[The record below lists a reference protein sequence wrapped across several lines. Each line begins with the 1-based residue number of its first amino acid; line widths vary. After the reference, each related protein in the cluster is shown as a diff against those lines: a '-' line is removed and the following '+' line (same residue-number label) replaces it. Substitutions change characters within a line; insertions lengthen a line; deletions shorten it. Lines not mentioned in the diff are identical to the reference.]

1 MRRGHHRGEV
11 DLIGR
16 PGRHAPFRAM
26 AVGWLA
32 PVAAAL
38 LVVGGVVAWGI
49 VSAREQGAAP
59 PPRSAAVPSKL
70 LLLELRSKDA
80 VMIAVVGSSGT
91 SPPAAL
97 AIPPNVVMTIPGQG
111 DGTVKDVT
119 LLNGSEATVA
129 ISNLVGA
136 WIPHYAVTD
145 PNHLAA
151 IVDRAGGIQ
160 LFGSVASGAEVSAGL
175 LEPGPARALT
185 WRETLIGLFEAG
197 PSWAPSDF
205 LGSDDAAA
213 GARLLTA
220 AKGAA
225 MEALPTAT
233 VTPGYLRPD
242 YEAVAALM
250 QERFGMAGQPPVRV
264 LVLNG
269 TGAPGVG
276 ESVAERLIPQ
286 GYRVVVSENASSF
299 DHRETLVVAAS
310 EESREMAEQVRRL
323 LGVGT
328 LSVSAVPSGLG
339 EVTILVGED
348 YTNG

>member
-1 MRRGHHRGEV
+1 MKRAHHRGEV
-11 DLIGR
+11 DLFVR
-16 PGRHAPFRAM
+16 PGRHARLRAM
-26 AVGWLA
+26 AAGWLA

-38 LVVGGVVAWGI
+38 LVVGAVVAWGV
-49 VSAREQGAAP
+49 VSPRDQGAAP
-59 PPRSAAVPSKL
+59 QSGSSAAPSKL
-70 LLLELRSKDA
+70 LLLELRSNDA

-91 SPPAAL
+91 PPPVAL
-97 AIPPNVVMTIPGQG
+97 TIPPNVVMTIPGQG

-119 LLNGSEATVA
+119 LLDGSEAAAA

-145 PNHLAA
+145 PSRLAA
-151 IVDRAGGIQ
+151 VVDRAEGIQ
-160 LFGSVASGAEVSAGL
+160 LFGSMTSGAEVAAAL
-175 LEPGPARALT
+175 AEPGPARALT
-185 WRETLIGLFEAG
+185 WRETLIGLFQAG
-197 PSWAPSDF
+197 PKWTAGDF
-205 LGSDDAAA
+205 VGSDDATA

-225 MEALPTAT
+225 MRALPTAN
-233 VTPGYLRPD
+233 VTSGYVRPD
-242 YEAVAALM
+242 YVAVAELM
-250 QERFGMAGQPPVRV
+250 QEGFGMPRQPPVRV

-269 TGAPGVG
+269 TGAPRVG
-276 ESVAERLIPQ
+276 ESVAERLIPD

-299 DHRETLVVAAS
+299 GHAETLVVAAS
-310 EESREMAEQVRRL
+310 EESREAAERVRRL
-323 LGVGT
+323 LGVGA

>member
-1 MRRGHHRGEV
+1 MKRAHHRKV
-11 DLIGR
+11 HMFVR
-16 PGRHAPFRAM
+16 PGRHARLRAM
-26 AVGWLA
+26 AAGWLA

-38 LVVGGVVAWGI
+38 LVVGGVVAWGT
-49 VSAREQGAAP
+49 VSTRDRSAAP
-59 PPRSAAVPSKL
+59 PWGSSFAPSKL
-70 LLLELRSKDA
+70 LLLELRSRDA

-91 SPPAAL
+91 PPPAAL

-111 DGTVKDVT
+111 DGTVKEVT
-119 LLNGSEATVA
+119 PLNGSEAAVA

-145 PNHLAA
+145 PSHLAA
-151 IVDRAGGIQ
+151 VVDRAGGIQ
-160 LFGSVASGAEVSAGL
+160 LFGSVASGEEVAASLA
-175 LEPGPARALT
+175 EPGPARALT
-185 WRETLIGLFEAG
+185 WRETLIGLFQAG
-197 PSWAPSDF
+197 PRWVPGDF

-213 GARLLTA
+213 GARLLTE
-220 AKGAA
+220 AKGASLR
-225 MEALPTAT
+225 ALPTAN

-250 QERFGMAGQPPVRV
+250 EAWFGMARQPPVRV

-269 TGAPGVG
+269 TGTPGVG
-276 ESVAERLIPQ
+276 ELVAERLIPE
-286 GYRVVVSENASSF
+286 GFRVVVSENASSF
-299 DHRETLVVAAS
+299 DHAETLVVAAS
-310 EESREMAEQVRRL
+310 EESREAAERVRRL
-323 LGVGT
+323 LGVGA

>member
-1 MRRGHHRGEV
+1 MKRAHHRGEV
-11 DLIGR
+11 DLFVR
-16 PGRHAPFRAM
+16 PGRHAPLRAM
-26 AVGWLA
+26 AAGWLA
-32 PVAAAL
+32 PVAAAV
-38 LVVGGVVAWGI
+38 LVVGGVVAWGSL
-49 VSAREQGAAP
+49 SARD
-59 PPRSAAVPSKL
+59 RSAAPRSETSAIPSKL

-80 VMIAVVGSSGT
+80 VMMAVVGSSGT
-91 SPPAAL
+91 TPPAAL

-119 LLNGSEATVA
+119 LLDGSQAAVA

-145 PNHLAA
+145 PSHLAA
-151 IVDRAGGIQ
+151 VVDRAGGIQ
-160 LFGSVASGAEVSAGL
+160 VFGSATNGAEVIAGL
-175 LEPGPARALT
+175 TEPGPARALT

-197 PSWAPSDF
+197 PSWAPGDF
-205 LGSDDAAA
+205 VGSDDAAA
-213 GARLLTA
+213 GARLVTA

-225 MEALPTAT
+225 MQALPTAN

-242 YEAVAALM
+242 YEAIAALM
-250 QERFGMAGQPPVRV
+250 EDRFGMAGQPPVRV

-276 ESVAERLIPQ
+276 ESVAERLIPE

-310 EESREMAEQVRRL
+310 EESRGAAERVRRL
-323 LGVGT
+323 LGVGA

>member
-1 MRRGHHRGEV
+1 MKRGHHRGEV
-11 DLIGR
+11 DLFVR
-16 PGRHAPFRAM
+16 PGRHASFRAM
-26 AVGWLA
+26 AAGWLA

-38 LVVGGVVAWGI
+38 LVVGAVVAWGI
-49 VSAREQGAAP
+49 VSARNQAGAP
-59 PPRSAAVPSKL
+59 SSGSSAVPSKL

-80 VMIAVVGSSGT
+80 VMIAMVGSSGT
-91 SPPAAL
+91 PPPAAL
-97 AIPPNVVMTIPGQG
+97 TIPPNVVMTIPGQG

-119 LLNGSEATVA
+119 LLEGSEAAVA

-145 PNHLAA
+145 PSHLAA
-151 IVDRAGGIQ
+151 VVDRAGGIQ
-160 LFGSVASGAEVSAGL
+160 LFGSATSGAEVAAAL
-175 LEPGPARALT
+175 AEPGPARALT
-185 WRETLIGLFEAG
+185 WRETLIGLFQPGSKWTAG
-197 PSWAPSDF
+197 DF
-205 LGSDDAAA
+205 VGSDDAAV

-225 MEALPTAT
+225 MHALPTAN
-233 VTPGYLRPD
+233 VTPGYVRPD
-242 YEAVAALM
+242 YEEVASLM
-250 QERFGMAGQPPVRV
+250 QERFGMLRQPPVRV

-276 ESVAERLIPQ
+276 ESIAERLIPE
-286 GYRVVVSENASSF
+286 GYRVVISENASSF
-299 DHRETLVVAAS
+299 DHAETLVVAAS
-310 EESREMAEQVRRL
+310 EESRAAAERIRRL
-323 LGVGT
+323 LGVGA

>member
-1 MRRGHHRGEV
+1 MKRAHHRGKV
-11 DLIGR
+11 HLFVG
-16 PGRHAPFRAM
+16 PGRHARLRAIT
-26 AVGWLA
+26 AGWLA
-32 PVAAAL
+32 PVATVL
-38 LVVGGVVAWGI
+38 LVVGGVVVWGT
-49 VSAREQGAAP
+49 VSVRDQNAAP
-59 PPRSAAVPSKL
+59 ASGSSFAPSKL
-70 LLLELRSKDA
+70 LLLELRSRDA
-80 VMIAVVGSSGT
+80 VMLAVVGSSGT
-91 SPPAAL
+91 PLPAAV

-111 DGTVKDVT
+111 DGMVKEVT
-119 LLNGSEATVA
+119 PLNGSEAAVA

-136 WIPHYAVTD
+136 WIPHYVVTD
-145 PNHLAA
+145 PSHLAA
-151 IVDRAGGIQ
+151 VVDRVGGIP
-160 LFGSVASGAEVSAGL
+160 LFGSVASGGEVAAGL
-175 LEPGPARALT
+175 TEPGPARALT
-185 WRETLIGLFEAG
+185 WRETLIGLFQAG
-197 PSWAPSDF
+197 PQWAPGDF

-225 MEALPTAT
+225 LQVLPTAN

-250 QERFGMAGQPPVRV
+250 EEWFGMARQPPVRV

-276 ESVAERLIPQ
+276 ELVAERLIPE

-299 DHRETLVVAAS
+299 EHRETLVVAGS
-310 EESREMAEQVRRL
+310 EESREAAERIRRL
-323 LGVGT
+323 LGVGA

>member
-1 MRRGHHRGEV
+1 MNRAHHRGEV
-11 DLIGR
+11 DLFAR
-16 PGRHAPFRAM
+16 AGRHAKLRAM
-26 AVGWLA
+26 AAGWLA

-49 VSAREQGAAP
+49 VSVRDQSAAP
-59 PPRSAAVPSKL
+59 ASGSLAAPSKL

-91 SPPAAL
+91 PPPAAL
-97 AIPPNVVMTIPGQG
+97 TIPPNVAMTIPGQG
-111 DGTVKDVT
+111 DGMVKEVT
-119 LLNGSEATVA
+119 LLNGSEAAVA

-145 PNHLAA
+145 PSHLAA
-151 IVDRAGGIQ
+151 VVDRAGGIQ
-160 LFGSVASGAEVSAGL
+160 LFGSVASGEEVAAGL
-175 LEPGPARALT
+175 ADPGPARALT
-185 WRETLIGLFEAG
+185 WRETLIGLFQAG
-197 PSWAPSDF
+197 PRWAPGDF

-225 MEALPTAT
+225 LQALPTAN

-250 QERFGMAGQPPVRV
+250 QERFGMSRQPPVRV

-276 ESVAERLIPQ
+276 ELVAERLIPQ

-299 DHRETLVVAAS
+299 DRRETLVVAAS
-310 EESREMAEQVRRL
+310 EESREAAEKIRRL
-323 LGVGT
+323 LGVGA

>member
-1 MRRGHHRGEV
+1 MKRAHHRGEV
-11 DLIGR
+11 DLFVR
-16 PGRHAPFRAM
+16 PGRHARLRAM
-26 AVGWLA
+26 ATGWLA

-38 LVVGGVVAWGI
+38 LVVGGVGAWGI
-49 VSAREQGAAP
+49 LSARDQ
-59 PPRSAAVPSKL
+59 RAVPASGSSTAPSKL
-70 LLLELRSKDA
+70 LLLELRSRDA
-80 VMIAVVGSSGT
+80 VMIAIVGSSGT
-91 SPPAAL
+91 PAPAAL

-111 DGTVKDVT
+111 DGLVKEVT
-119 LLNGSEATVA
+119 SANGSETAVA

-136 WIPHYAVTD
+136 WIPHYAVMD
-145 PNHLAA
+145 PSHLAA
-151 IVDRAGGIQ
+151 VVDRVGGIQ
-160 LFGSVASGAEVSAGL
+160 LFGSEASSAEVAAGL
-175 LEPGPARALT
+175 VEPGPARALT
-185 WRETLIGLFEAG
+185 WRETLIGLFQAG
-197 PSWAPSDF
+197 PRWAPGDF
-205 LGSDDAAA
+205 LRSDDAAA

-220 AKGAA
+220 AKGATL
-225 MEALPTAT
+225 EALPTAY

-242 YEAVAALM
+242 YPAVAALM
-250 QERFGMAGQPPVRV
+250 EDRFGMAGQPPVRV

-276 ESVAERLIPQ
+276 ESVAERLIPE

-310 EESREMAEQVRRL
+310 EESREAAEQIRRL
-323 LGVGT
+323 LGVGA